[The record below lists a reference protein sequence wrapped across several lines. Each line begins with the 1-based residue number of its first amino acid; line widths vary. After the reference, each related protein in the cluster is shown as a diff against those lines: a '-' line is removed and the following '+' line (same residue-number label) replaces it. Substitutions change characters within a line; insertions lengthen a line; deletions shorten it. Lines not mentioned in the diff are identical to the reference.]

1 MVLAAGEKVFV
12 TGGSGFVGG
21 RLIEQ
26 LRARGLVVRALA
38 RSAASESAVRARGA
52 EPVTGDLDDESAL
65 RDGMR
70 GCVAVF
76 HAAAKVD
83 EWGDPADFERINVEG
98 TRRVM
103 DSARGSGVTR
113 AVHVGTEAALLDGS
127 PLVDVDEKRP
137 LPMRAIGLYADSKR
151 RAEQAATAASRD
163 GLDVMIVRPRFIWGE
178 GDTSVLA
185 NIVERTR
192 KGKFAWIGGGMHLT
206 STCHVDNVCEG
217 TILAAERGT
226 PGSAYFLTDGAPVR
240 FRPFLSA
247 MLRSRGVEPPDAT
260 VPFGVAMAAARV
272 TEATWKLFGVR
283 SAPPVTRMAVL
294 LSGQTV
300 TVRDDRARSELGYA
314 SKVSVE
320 AGLRAMGYA
329 GPYDFA

>member
-21 RLIEQ
+21 RLIEL

-113 AVHVGTEAALLDGS
+113 A
-127 PLVDVDEKRP
+127 
-137 LPMRAIGLYADSKR
+137 
-151 RAEQAATAASRD
+151 
-163 GLDVMIVRPRFIWGE
+163 
-178 GDTSVLA
+178 
-185 NIVERTR
+185 
-192 KGKFAWIGGGMHLT
+192 
-206 STCHVDNVCEG
+206 
-217 TILAAERGT
+217 
-226 PGSAYFLTDGAPVR
+226 
-240 FRPFLSA
+240 
-247 MLRSRGVEPPDAT
+247 
-260 VPFGVAMAAARV
+260 
-272 TEATWKLFGVR
+272 
-283 SAPPVTRMAVL
+283 
-294 LSGQTV
+294 
-300 TVRDDRARSELGYA
+300 
-314 SKVSVE
+314 
-320 AGLRAMGYA
+320 
-329 GPYDFA
+329 